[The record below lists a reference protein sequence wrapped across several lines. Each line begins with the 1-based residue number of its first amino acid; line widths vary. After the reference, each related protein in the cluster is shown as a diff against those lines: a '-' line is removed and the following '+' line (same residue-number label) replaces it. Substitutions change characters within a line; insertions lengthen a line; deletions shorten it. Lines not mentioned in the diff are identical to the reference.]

1 VNFNLESGQGL
12 NDGAFA
18 TACSRWTKLAM
29 TRGTALDRPALLKKT
44 FAQVDVD
51 GSGSISQKEYMQLAD
66 NNDRVSLEMQKNVFR
81 LADSSGD
88 GILEEEEFVQFN
100 LETGKELNDYDFA
113 QQCRAWTFFARGR
126 G

>member
-1 VNFNLESGQGL
+1 MRPL
-12 NDGAFA
+12 DGYN
-18 TACSRWTKLAM
+18 
-29 TRGTALDRPALLKKT
+29 G
-44 FAQVDVD
+44 AQTMCGIAAV
-51 GSGSISQKEYMQLAD
+51 L
-66 NNDRVSLEMQKNVFR
+66 